1 MEQISLL
8 LQKIRNGIATAAD
21 IALLEEMLLREE
33 DAALKQQLLEAYQR
47 TVADKEQVLAP
58 EKTAEILS
66 RLHARMEADAAPP
79 LKAPRRI
86 TVWRQV
92 AAAASVLII
101 AGIAGMKYLN
111 NGSRTTAVAAAVQQ
125 TVNRISNK
133 GEVIKILAMAD
144 GSVVKLSP
152 NSTLSWVNKERCVNL
167 QGQAAFIVQA
177 DKNKPFTVHAG
188 GIATTALGTT
198 FTVSTLT
205 PGRISVKLSEGKVL
219 IHTPD
224 NGKDIYLSPGEAF
237 TVNTG
242 TRLFTVVKET
252 GKQETLSR
260 DAASDVVLSFKNEP
274 LENVLHSLEKHFKKP
289 VYYNKEDISK
299 LYFTGSILKKD
310 SLKNILSAIGAMN
323 QLVVTVNNDSTII
336 SSRK

>member
-8 LQKIRNGIATAAD
+8 LEKIRNGIATAAD
-21 IALLEEMLLREE
+21 IALLEDMLLREE
-33 DAALKQQLLEAYQR
+33 DAALKQQLQEAYQR
-47 TVADKEQVLAP
+47 SVADKEQVLAP

-66 RLHARMEADAAPP
+66 RLHARMEAAAVPP
-79 LKAPRRI
+79 LKAPQWI
-86 TVWRQV
+86 TPWAQV
-92 AAAASVLII
+92 AAAAAVLIVVAI
-101 AGIAGMKYLN
+101 AGLKYLGKN
-111 NGSRTTAVAAAVQQ
+111 ARKTAVPLARQ
-125 TVNRISNK
+125 TVNRISNN
-133 GEVIKILAMAD
+133 GDVIKILAMTD

-152 NSTLSWVNKERCVNL
+152 NSTLSWVDKERCVNL
-167 QGQAAFIVQA
+167 QGQAAFMVQA
-177 DKNKPFTVHAG
+177 DKNKPFTVYAG
-188 GIATTALGTT
+188 GIATTALGTA

-205 PGRISVKLSEGKVL
+205 PGSVSVKLSEGKVL
-219 IHTPD
+219 IHAPG
-224 NGKDIYLSPGEAF
+224 NRKDIYLAPGEAF

-242 TRLFTVVKET
+242 TRLFTVEKAT
-252 GKQETLSR
+252 GKQAALSR
-260 DAASDVVLSFKNEP
+260 SAAGDVILSFKNEP

-310 SLKNILSAIGAMN
+310 SLKNILTAIGAMN